1 MACSRGINIMAVM
14 MEVWN
19 LVKDGAW
26 VLFIVFMLV
35 GWRINT
41 EWNRKQ
47 KKIDVHLESLK
58 NARIESG
65 IDTDLDLSQ
74 YRYQRTEYLREKY
87 FHYIQ
92 FWLAII
98 SVILIGILLKLD

>member
-1 MACSRGINIMAVM
+1 MAYSRGINIMAVM

-35 GWRINT
+35 GWRINFV
-41 EWNRKQ
+41 WSKKQ
-47 KKIDVHLESLK
+47 GALDARLDDERDTYLDQSEYNYLK
-58 NARIESG
+58 A
-65 IDTDLDLSQ
+65 Q
-74 YRYQRTEYLREKY
+74 YLREKY
-87 FHYIQ
+87 FQYIS